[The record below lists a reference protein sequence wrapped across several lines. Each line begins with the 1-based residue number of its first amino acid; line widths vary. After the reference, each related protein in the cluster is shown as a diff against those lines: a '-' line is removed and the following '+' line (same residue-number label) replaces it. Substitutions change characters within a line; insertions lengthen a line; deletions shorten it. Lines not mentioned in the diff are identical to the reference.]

1 MDQTPSET
9 QSPGVPQDDPPL
21 HVKEITYPGETGD
34 IHAHYARPT
43 GEQKHPGVIVI
54 HENRGLN
61 PHIRDVAERVAS
73 QGFVT
78 VAPDALSP
86 VGGTPEDADDARA
99 LIQQL
104 DTSSTINNFIAAV
117 QYLKTHPQTTGTVG
131 VMGFCWGGGMTN
143 QVAVH
148 SPDVQAAAPFYGR
161 QPTSE
166 DVPKITSALLLH
178 YAERDERI
186 NAGIPAFEAA
196 LKEAAIEY
204 DLFIYKGTQHA
215 FFNDTGPRYHEAAA
229 KLAWNRTITFFKEKL
244 TS

>member
-1 MDQTPSET
+1 MNQTHSEM
-9 QSPGVPQDDPPL
+9 QSPGVRQDDTPL
-21 HVKEITYPGETGD
+21 QVKDITYPGETGD
-34 IHAHYARPT
+34 IHAHYAQPK
-43 GEQKHPGVIVI
+43 GERKHPGVIVI

-61 PHIRDVAERVAS
+61 PHIRAVAERVAS

-86 VGGTPEDADDARA
+86 VGGTPDDADDARS

-104 DTSSTINNFIAAV
+104 DTPSTINNFVAAV

-148 SPDVQAAAPFYGR
+148 SPDIQAAAPFYGR
-161 QPTSE
+161 QPASE

-178 YAERDERI
+178 YAGRDERI
-186 NAGIPAFEAA
+186 NAGISAFEAA

-204 DLFIYKGTQHA
+204 ELFMYEGTQHA
-215 FFNDTGPRYHEAAA
+215 FFNDTGPRYHKAAA
-229 KLAWNRTITFFKEKL
+229 KLAWNRTIAFFKEKL
-244 TS
+244 IP